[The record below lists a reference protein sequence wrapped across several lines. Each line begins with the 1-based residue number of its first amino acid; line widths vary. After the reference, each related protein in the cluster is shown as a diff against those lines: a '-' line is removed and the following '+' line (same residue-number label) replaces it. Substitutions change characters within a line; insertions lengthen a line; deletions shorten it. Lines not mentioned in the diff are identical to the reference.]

1 MLAHE
6 KVFQRSV
13 QFRPLYS
20 LQLVNQFDIVPS
32 SNDVIKVYV
41 LAEE

>member
-1 MLAHE
+1 MLARE

-13 QFRPLYS
+13 HS

-32 SNDVIKVYV
+32 SNDVVKVYV